1 MPSYRQ
7 RVVDTEIDDVLGA
20 LGAVV
25 VEGPRACGK
34 TWTAVRHASSEVR
47 LDAVPR
53 AAELAELDPR
63 PLLAGLTPRLLD
75 EWQLAPALWNAA
87 RREVDDRQKSGQF
100 ILTGSAQ
107 PPEDPAR
114 HSGAG
119 RFGRVRMRPMALSE
133 SGESTGE
140 VSLGAVF
147 AGQPASGRSSVEALE
162 YADLIVRGGW
172 PGLVERA
179 SSAVRPFLAGYVD
192 GLVEHDVL
200 VAEARRRDPV
210 RFRRFLQAYAQ
221 VVGGIA
227 SLSTIAAR
235 ATEPGTRDGV
245 DHDAGLHWSTADG
258 YLDAARRLM
267 VVEEVPAWSP
277 RLRSRTRLAG
287 AAKRHFVDPSL
298 AAHLMGADALR
309 LRSDLETMGF
319 LFESLV
325 TRDVQ
330 VYAQAMGASVF
341 HYRDRDGAL
350 EIDLVLEKPDGAWMG
365 IEVKLGDSRADDA
378 AANLRAVAERR
389 VARPPD
395 ALVVITGGAYAYRR
409 ADGVDVI
416 PLAALRP

>member
-1 MPSYRQ
+1 MPSYHQ
-7 RVVDTEIDDVLGA
+7 RVVDARIDGVLGA

-34 TWTAVRHASSEVR
+34 TWTASHHARSEVR

-87 RREVDDRQKSGQF
+87 RREVDDRQASGQF
-100 ILTGSAQ
+100 ILTGSAL
-107 PPEDPAR
+107 PPADPSR

-119 RFGRVRMRPMALSE
+119 RFGRVRMRPMSLAE
-133 SGESTGE
+133 SGESTGD
-140 VSLGAVF
+140 VSLQAVF
-147 AGQPASGRSSVEALE
+147 AGEPATGQSSVGALE

-172 PGLVERA
+172 PGLIERA
-179 SSAVRPFLAGYVD
+179 PSAVRPFLAGYVD
-192 GLVEHDVL
+192 GLVEHDVA
-200 VAEARRRDPV
+200 VAEASRRDPV

-227 SLSTIAAR
+227 SLSTIASL
-235 ATEPGTRDGV
+235 ATEPETKVGS
-245 DHDAGLHWSTADG
+245 GLHWTTADS
-258 YLDAARRLM
+258 YLGAARRLM

-277 RLRSRTRLAG
+277 LLRSRTRLAA

-298 AAHLMGADALR
+298 AAHLMGADSQR

-330 VYAQAMGASVF
+330 TYAQAMDASVF

-350 EIDLVLEKPDGAWMG
+350 EIDLVLEKPNGSWMG
-365 IEVKLGDSRADDA
+365 IEVKLGESRADEA
-378 AANLRAVAERR
+378 AASLLAVAERR
-389 VARPPD
+389 VARPPE
-395 ALVVITGGAYAYRR
+395 ALVVITGGGYAYRR

-416 PLAALRP
+416 PLAALRA

>member
-1 MPSYRQ
+1 M
-7 RVVDTEIDDVLGA
+7 DAEIDETLGA

-34 TWTAVRHASSEVR
+34 TWTAARHARSEVR
-47 LDAVPR
+47 LDGVPR

-63 PLLAGLTPRLLD
+63 PLLDGPTPRLLD

-87 RREVDDRQKSGQF
+87 RRAVDDRQASGQF

-107 PPEDPAR
+107 PPDDPAR

-133 SGESTGE
+133 SGESTGA
-140 VSLGAVF
+140 VSLSEVF
-147 AGQPASGRSSVEALE
+147 AGERASGTSDVDALG

-172 PGLVERA
+172 PGLLDRA
-179 SSAVRPFLAGYVD
+179 PSAVRPFLGGYVD
-192 GLVEHDVL
+192 GLVEHDITI
-200 VAEARRRDPV
+200 ADTRRRDPV
-210 RFRRFLQAYAQ
+210 RFRWFLQAYAQ

-227 SLSTIAAR
+227 SLNAIAAR
-235 ATEPGTRDGV
+235 AAEPGAGDG
-245 DHDAGLHWSTADG
+245 DDAGLHWSTADA

-298 AAHLMGADALR
+298 AAHLMGADAPR

-350 EIDLVLEKPDGAWMG
+350 EVDLVLEKPDGAWMG
-365 IEVKLGDSRADDA
+365 IEVKLGDSRADEA
-378 AANLRAVAERR
+378 AATLRAVAERR

-395 ALVVITGGAYAYRR
+395 ALVVITGGTYAYRR
-409 ADGVDVI
+409 PDGVDVI

>member
-7 RVVDTEIDDVLGA
+7 RVVDAELDAALGA

-34 TWTAVRHASSEVR
+34 TWTSARHAESQVR
-47 LDAVPR
+47 LDAEPR
-53 AAELAELDPR
+53 AAELAELDPH
-63 PLLAGLTPRLLD
+63 LLLDGPTPRLLD

-87 RREVDDRQKSGQF
+87 RRAVDDRQASGQF

-107 PPEDPAR
+107 PPEDPTR

-133 SGESTGE
+133 SGESTGK
-140 VSLGAVF
+140 VSLAAVF
-147 AGQPASGRSSVEALE
+147 AGEPASGTSDVDALG

-172 PGLVERA
+172 PGLVDRTP
-179 SSAVRPFLAGYVD
+179 SAVHPFLGGYVD
-192 GLVEHDVL
+192 GLVEHDIS
-200 VAEARRRDPV
+200 VADTRRRDPV
-210 RFRRFLQAYAQ
+210 RFRRFLHAYAQ
-221 VVGGIA
+221 TVGSIA

-235 ATEPGTRDGV
+235 AAEPGAGDRTDNT
-245 DHDAGLHWSTADG
+245 GLHWSTADA

-287 AAKRHFVDPSL
+287 GAKRHFVDPSL
-298 AAHLMGADALR
+298 AAHLMGADAPR

-330 VYAQAMGASVF
+330 IYAQAMGASVF
-341 HYRDRDGAL
+341 HYRDSDGAL
-350 EIDLVLEKPDGAWMG
+350 EVDLVLEKPDGAWMG
-365 IEVKLGDSRADDA
+365 IEVKLGDSRADEA
-378 AANLRAVAERR
+378 AAALRALAERR

-395 ALVVITGGAYAYRR
+395 ALVVITGGTYAYRR
-409 ADGVDVI
+409 PDGVDVI